1 MRVLPKYDEQRLIF
15 PYWKDSPLFCRRLF
29 WIEVEIFTISK
40 KDDELIV
47 KCHKR
52 EINFLSLIDIQQ
64 IVVMCCT
71 THHANISSDNDF
83 MLIKLSV
90 KNN

>member
-1 MRVLPKYDEQRLIF
+1 
-15 PYWKDSPLFCRRLF
+15 
-29 WIEVEIFTISK
+29 VEIFTISK